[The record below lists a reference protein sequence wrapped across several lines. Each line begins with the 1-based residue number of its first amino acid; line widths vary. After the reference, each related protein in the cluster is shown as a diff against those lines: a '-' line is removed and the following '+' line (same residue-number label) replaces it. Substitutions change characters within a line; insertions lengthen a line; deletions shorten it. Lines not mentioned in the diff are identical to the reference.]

1 MADRTPV
8 KLFRI
13 SVRTWEHEVA
23 TQSFSTAPCV
33 AASKRILP
41 AQLTDPI
48 YERLS
53 RTEEFIKRHS
63 EPFPPYDFR
72 LFPIY
77 TEDDREKFED
87 AVAAP
92 FRLIIDSVIN
102 RWDDLSTQELQ
113 KLSGAFRTNRFTANV
128 PRGDFQI
135 RSGYEI
141 RLDIA
146 TWPDVRP
153 IADLLAKFAHS
164 YKPPAE
170 LSELEQ
176 IHLAQDLIREMEA
189 SQSRKRS
196 S

>member
-1 MADRTPV
+1 MADRTPL

-13 SVRTWEHEVA
+13 LVRTWEHEVA
-23 TQSFSTAPCV
+23 TQSYSTAPCG
-33 AASKRILP
+33 AASKRFLP
-41 AQLTDPI
+41 TQLTDPI
-48 YERLS
+48 YERLF

-77 TEDDREKFED
+77 TDDDREKFED

-92 FRLIIDSVIN
+92 FRPIIDGVIKG
-102 RWDDLSTQELQ
+102 WDDLLAQELQ
-113 KLSGAFRTNRFTANV
+113 KLAGVSQTNRFIASA

-135 RSGYEI
+135 RAGYEI

-170 LSELEQ
+170 LSELDQ
-176 IHLAQDLIREMEA
+176 IHRAHELVREIEA